1 MTNMLKVL
9 TDSPFCENFE
19 DLGVTKSCLV
29 GEDCYVG
36 KCKYFELYIK
46 KTVHISAFWLLIWFS
61 FLQVTNE
68 GNEKRIIRD
77 CMNTTFFKE
86 INPDAPDSG
95 CVGIKYKEGG
105 EVSKKVPRKDF

>member
-46 KTVHISAFWLLIWFS
+46 KTVHISAF
-61 FLQVTNE
+61 
-68 GNEKRIIRD
+68 
-77 CMNTTFFKE
+77 
-86 INPDAPDSG
+86 
-95 CVGIKYKEGG
+95 
-105 EVSKKVPRKDF
+105 